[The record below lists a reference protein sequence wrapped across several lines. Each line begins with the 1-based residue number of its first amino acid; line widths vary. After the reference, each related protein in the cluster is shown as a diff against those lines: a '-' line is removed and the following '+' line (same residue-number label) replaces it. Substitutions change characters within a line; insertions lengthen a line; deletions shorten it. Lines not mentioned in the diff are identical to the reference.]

1 MLIFLSATCFHLLTR
16 IRLFFQALAAQDDL
30 DKTREELKTAMTAP
44 PAPEHDEQDETNA
57 EASAELLSEGVTSQ
71 RSEEERITETQKNER
86 VKKQLQV
93 RGPMPGGG
101 RLYQGAWPSL
111 THLLLVSLV
120 RPAPHSV
127 SPSQSALP
135 TRPRPCLSTCTSL
148 PRFLLKS
155 SLKLHSVLSPK
166 SSA

>member
-1 MLIFLSATCFHLLTR
+1 MCFHLLTH

-44 PAPEHDEQDETNA
+44 PAPEHDEHDETNA

-93 RGPMPGGG
+93 RG
-101 RLYQGAWPSL
+101 AWPSL
-111 THLLLVSLV
+111 THLLPLTHLLLVRLV
-120 RPAPHSV
+120 RPAPHAVSQPVSSSHPSPHLSLHLLLVTSV
-127 SPSQSALP
+127 P
-135 TRPRPCLSTCTSL
+135 T
-148 PRFLLKS
+148 
-155 SLKLHSVLSPK
+155 
-166 SSA
+166 